1 MSRDKKVVLIVGLFV
16 LTVFLLFAAT
26 VFIVRWPN
34 SRLAAIEQYAVYSA
48 YLESEITENFHDY
61 GNGRGFVLLIQ
72 DRTTPAR
79 IAAPRFRRLKTDA
92 PTLQD
97 ATLMNFVAENL
108 VSQVLAKRFRLPV
121 NYELLSEGQL
131 VKPGSYAEYVT
142 VSRVGFNKDLSQAL
156 FYTEHICGLCGGGGY
171 VLMER
176 RFGQWRV
183 KAFLSTWV
191 S

>member
-1 MSRDKKVVLIVGLFV
+1 MSRNTKAALVAALIIVAVPLLIV
-16 LTVFLLFAAT
+16 AT
-26 VFIVRWPN
+26 VFITRQPN
-34 SRLAAIEQYAVYSA
+34 SRLAATEQYAVYSA

-61 GNGRGFVLLIQ
+61 GTGKGFVLLIQ
-72 DRTTPAR
+72 ERTTSVH
-79 IAAPRFRRLKTDA
+79 IAMPRFRRLKADA

-108 VSQVLAKRFRLPV
+108 TSQLLAKQFRLPIG
-121 NYELLSEGQL
+121 YKLLSEEQL
-131 VKPGSYAEYVT
+131 VRPGSHQYVT

-176 RFGQWRV
+176 RLGQWRV

>member
-1 MSRDKKVVLIVGLFV
+1 MSRNKKAILTSGLIVLTSLLLIGTIVFV
-16 LTVFLLFAAT
+16 
-26 VFIVRWPN
+26 VRWPN
-34 SRLAAIEQYAVYSA
+34 SRLAATEQYTVYSA

-61 GNGRGFVLLIQ
+61 GRGGFVLLVQ
-72 DRTTPAR
+72 DRTTPVNLAG
-79 IAAPRFRRLKTDA
+79 PRFRRLKTDA

-97 ATLMNFVAENL
+97 VTLMNFVAQNF
-108 VSQVLAKRFRLPV
+108 VPHVLAKQFRISV
-121 NYELLSEGQL
+121 KYKLLSEEQL
-131 VKPGSYAEYVT
+131 VTPRSYSEYVT
-142 VSRVGFNKDLSQAL
+142 LSRVGFNRDLSQAL

-176 RFGQWRV
+176 RFGRWRV

>member
-1 MSRDKKVVLIVGLFV
+1 MSRNKNVILLA
-16 LTVFLLFAAT
+16 TVFLT
-26 VFIVRWPN
+26 VLLAGALAFFITHHPN
-34 SRLAAIEQYAVYSA
+34 SRLAATEQYAVYSA
-48 YLESEITENFHDY
+48 YLESEIRDNFHDY
-61 GNGRGFVLLIQ
+61 GTGKGFVLLIQ
-72 DRTTPAR
+72 DRTTLAR
-79 IAAPRFRRLKTDA
+79 VAAPRFRRLKADA

-97 ATLMNFVAENL
+97 VTLMNFVTENL
-108 VSQVLAKRFRLPV
+108 ASQLLAKQFRLPTG
-121 NYELLSEGQL
+121 YELLSEDQL
-131 VKPGSYAEYVT
+131 VKQGSHQYVT
-142 VSRVGFNKDLSQAL
+142 LSRVGFNKDLSQAL

>member
-1 MSRDKKVVLIVGLFV
+1 MRVGLFV
-16 LTVFLLFAAT
+16 LAAVSLFVSI
-26 VFIVRWPN
+26 VFIVFLPN
-34 SRLAAIEQYAVYSA
+34 SRLATAEQYAVYSA
-48 YLESEITENFHDY
+48 YLKSEVTENFHDY
-61 GNGRGFVLLIQ
+61 GTGKGFVLLIQ
-72 DRTTPAR
+72 ERTTPLHL
-79 IAAPRFRRLKTDA
+79 AAPRLRRLKTDA
-92 PTLQD
+92 PSLQD

-108 VSQVLAKRFRLPV
+108 VSQVLAKRFQLPV
-121 NYELLSEGQL
+121 DYKLLSEEQL
-131 VKPGSYAEYVT
+131 AKPNSYAGYVT
-142 VSRVGFNKDLSQAL
+142 VSRVGFNKDFSQAL